1 MKSIRKTLG
10 YLLLIILIPCTV
22 LGQVPTQTIRGE
34 VIDRDS
40 KTPLEGVSVILKNT
54 DPLVGAVTDLEGNFE
69 ISDVPIG
76 KYDLRITYI
85 GYEVIDLSNVVVS
98 SGKEVV
104 LSIEIAESIQM
115 LEDVVVIGGTRDGL
129 PQNEF
134 AVVSGLSISMEESN
148 QYAGSFNDPSRMVT
162 MTAGV
167 VGGGGSDD
175 VDNEIIIR
183 GNSPKGLLWR
193 LEGIEVPSPNH
204 FTDQGASSGSI
215 SVLSSNMLAK
225 SDFYTGAFPAEYGN
239 ALSGVF
245 DIKLRKGNKDKREYA
260 FRLGVI
266 GLEAS
271 MEGPFKKGK
280 GASYLLNYRN
290 STLSLLNDLGIELV
304 DNALPI
310 FQDLAFK
317 VYIPSKKIGNFSIF
331 GVGGL
336 SKETEFTE
344 GTLSNGEVGKIEEES
359 FSSDLGLIGL
369 RHKYFL
375 NEKTFSESIISFSAN
390 QVTFNRAVAN
400 VDGGLIKINNEDF
413 VDRTSRFSTM
423 VNHKFNARHL
433 LRTGLIYSQLNYDLL
448 SQSFNPNENELVDEV
463 NESGNT
469 STLQGYV
476 AWKYRINEDL
486 VLNSGLHFM
495 HFSLN
500 DNNSLEPRIGAKWSI
515 DNNQS
520 LSIGIGLHSRRE
532 DLATYLSSGILGNGQ
547 SRGNRQLGFSK
558 AMHYV
563 LGYQRFLSE
572 SLQLKVE
579 TYYQDL
585 FNIPVIDDTFFSV
598 LNARKGF
605 TSFDLVNK
613 GSGENYGIEFT
624 LAKRLDKNYYFNTNL
639 SLFQSK
645 YVGGNGLKRNTLH
658 NGNFVANIFGG
669 REFNL
674 SANKTLNLNMRTVY
688 SGGQRFIPIDLDES
702 IAQGRT
708 IFTID
713 KIYEDKLENY
723 FRTDFQASYTVNLP
737 KKTLELRLEIQN
749 ITNRE
754 NVREII
760 YSPIS
765 QSIEKVKRGQ
775 LIPVLSVQVKF

>member
-1 MKSIRKTLG
+1 MKSIRKILW
-10 YLLLIILIPCTV
+10 YLPLIILIPCTV
-22 LGQVPTQTIRGE
+22 LGQVPTQTIRG
-34 VIDRDS
+34 VVKDRDS
-40 KTPLEGVSVILKNT
+40 KVPLEGVSVILKNT
-54 DPLVGAVTDLEGNFE
+54 DPLVGAVTDSEGNFE
-69 ISDVPIG
+69 MSEVPIG
-76 KYDLRITYI
+76 TYDLRITYI
-85 GYEVIDLSNVVVS
+85 GYEAIDLSNIIVN

-104 LSIEIAESIQM
+104 LPIEIAESIQM
-115 LEDVVVIGGTRDGL
+115 LEDVVVKSTTRAGI

-134 AVVSGLSISMEESN
+134 AVVSGLSISMKESN
-148 QYAGSFNDPSRMVT
+148 RYAGSFNDPSRMVT

-167 VGGGGSDD
+167 VAGGGTDD

-193 LEGIEVPSPNH
+193 IEGIEVPSPNH

-215 SVLSSNMLAK
+215 SILSSNMLAK

-245 DIKLRKGNKDKREYA
+245 DIKLRKGNKDKKEYA
-260 FRLGVI
+260 FRI
-266 GLEAS
+266 GLIGIEAS

-290 STLSLLNDLGIELV
+290 STLSILNDLGIELV
-304 DNALPI
+304 DNALPV

-336 SKETEFTE
+336 SKETEFKE
-344 GTLSNGEVGKIEEES
+344 GTLRNGEIGKIEDES

-369 RHKYFL
+369 RHKYFI

-390 QVTFNRAVAN
+390 QVTYNRAIPN
-400 VDGGLIKINNEDF
+400 VSGELIRINNEDF
-413 VDRTSRFSTM
+413 VSRTGRFSTM
-423 VNHKFNARHL
+423 LNHKFNARHL
-433 LRTGLIYSQLNYDLL
+433 LRTGLVYSKLNYNLL
-448 SQSFNPNENELVDEV
+448 SQNFDPNENELVDVV

-469 STLQGYV
+469 SNLQSYI

-495 HFSLN
+495 HFFLN
-500 DNNSLEPRIGAKWSI
+500 NNNSIEPRIGAKWSI

-520 LSIGIGLHSRRE
+520 ISIGIGLHSRRE
-532 DLATYLSSGILGNGQ
+532 DLATYLSPGTLGNGQ
-547 SRGNRQLGFSK
+547 RRSNRQLGFSK

-563 LGYQRFLSE
+563 LGYQRFLTKN
-572 SLQLKVE
+572 LQLKVE

-585 FNIPVIDDTFFSV
+585 FNVPVVDNTFFSV
-598 LNARKGF
+598 LNRRDGF
-605 TSFDLVNK
+605 TSFGLINK
-613 GSGENYGIEFT
+613 GSGENYGVEFT
-624 LAKRLDKNYYFNTNL
+624 LAKKLDKNYYFNTNL
-639 SLFQSK
+639 SIFQSK
-645 YVGGNGLKRNTLH
+645 YVGGNGLKRNTLY

-674 SANKTLNLNMRTVY
+674 SANKTLNLNMRAVY
-688 SGGQRFIPIDLDES
+688 SGGQRFIPINLDES
-702 IAQGRT
+702 IVQGRT
-708 IFTID
+708 IYTLD
-713 KIYEDKLENY
+713 RIYENRLKDY

-754 NVREII
+754 NVREIV
-760 YSPIS
+760 YSPVS
-765 QSIEKVKRGQ
+765 QSIERVKRGQ